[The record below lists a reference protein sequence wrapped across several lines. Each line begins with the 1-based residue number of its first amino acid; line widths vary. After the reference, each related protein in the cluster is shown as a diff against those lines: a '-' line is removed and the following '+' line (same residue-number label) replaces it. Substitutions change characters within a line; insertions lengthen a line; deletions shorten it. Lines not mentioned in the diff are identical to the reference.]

1 MLYNIVLVSAIYQH
15 ESARCKEYIWL
26 VDTGG
31 WWEGEGTMNWENTV
45 ETYTLPYA
53 KQIASGNLPYDA
65 GSSKPVLLHYSI
77 VSVLCSDFLAVRH
90 MGSWFSNQESNPH
103 PLGA

>member
-1 MLYNIVLVSAIYQH
+1 MNRPDVENISGLWTQ
-15 ESARCKEYIWL
+15 R
-26 VDTGG
+26 GG
-31 WWEGEGTMNWENTV
+31 GEGEGTMNWESTI

-77 VSVLCSDFLAVRH
+77 VSVLCFDFLAVRH
-90 MGSWFSNQESNPH
+90 VGSWFPNQESNPH